1 MLKKEQAMIGM
12 SFTSFVILL
21 VLGFIAA
28 LVLHELLRYRVLS
41 GVDGFV
47 RMWLA
52 GWIGG
57 WLGSPVL
64 GHWSFQMKDVYII
77 PALVGAFAGAFAA
90 VATIKALAATTTT
103 LRQGA
108 MAPKENAAGL
118 EMRKAS

>member
-1 MLKKEQAMIGM
+1 MIGM

-41 GVDGFV
+41 GIDGFV

-108 MAPKENAAGL
+108 MAPQQNAAGL

>member
-1 MLKKEQAMIGM
+1 MIGM

-41 GVDGFV
+41 GVDGFI

-64 GHWSFQMKDVYII
+64 GHWSFQIKDVYII
-77 PALVGAFAGAFAA
+77 PALGAH
-90 VATIKALAATTTT
+90 
-103 LRQGA
+103 LRVRLQRWRPSRLWLRLRLHCTKVPWPHSK
-108 MAPKENAAGL
+108 MPLDWK
-118 EMRKAS
+118 